1 MEGSAEILIVAGT
14 LVLTYAFLLGL
25 PMARERMKAPTAP
38 RHLVTTHLEALMAG
52 AALLGFSV
60 AMSYSTAAR
69 GLELTAAWLL
79 AAGVVSSLAGGTMN
93 WLMGTGD
100 PFAARSPGFL
110 LQAVGGPVMLVGAI
124 LLSIAVL
131 TSI

>member
-1 MEGSAEILIVAGT
+1 MEGSAEVLIVAGT
-14 LVLTYAFLLGL
+14 LVLTYGFLLGL

-52 AALLGFSV
+52 AALLGLSL
-60 AMSYSTAAR
+60 AMSYSTAGR
-69 GLELTAAWLL
+69 GLEVTVAWLL
-79 AAGVVSSLAGGTMN
+79 IAGVVSSLVGGTMN
-93 WLMGTGD
+93 WLMRAD
-100 PFAARSPGFL
+100 DAFATRSPGFL
-110 LQAVGGPVMLVGAI
+110 FQAVGGPVMLIGAI